1 MCTSTSQFSHLCA
14 CVTSCPG
21 SFDSMRTD
29 IKANF
34 QDEEYMG
41 NALSNGPAGGFI
53 EPDESINCELNT
65 HATFVYDRYGGGMTE
80 T

>member
-1 MCTSTSQFSHLCA
+1 
-14 CVTSCPG
+14 
-21 SFDSMRTD
+21 MRTD